1 MFFICKSIYTLNVYS
16 IHYTLRQN
24 ANVKKNSFE
33 KKKKKKKR
41 YKNAL
46 FSASSNSSQFY
57 FYDSYMS

>member
-1 MFFICKSIYTLNVYS
+1 MFFICKSIYTLNVHS

-33 KKKKKKKR
+33 QKKKK
-41 YKNAL
+41 NATKMHFFPQAL
-46 FSASSNSSQFY
+46 THQFY

>member
-33 KKKKKKKR
+33 KKKKKKR
-41 YKNAL
+41 YKNSI
-46 FSASSNSSQFY
+46 FYASSNSSQFY

>member
-33 KKKKKKKR
+33 KKKKK
-41 YKNAL
+41 NATKMHIFTQAL
-46 FSASSNSSQFY
+46 THHSFTFTILI
-57 FYDSYMS
+57 